1 MEIKAECQDAA
12 LEGFSSPSRSG
23 LGLAVGDPKQGGRGW
38 GQTEPASEVEM
49 RSRKWHRQKG
59 QTTAKPGVSTASHTN
74 SSDAPG

>member
-1 MEIKAECQDAA
+1 MEIKAGGQDAG
-12 LEGFSSPSRSG
+12 LDGVSSPSRSDV
-23 LGLAVGDPKQGGRGW
+23 GLAVGDPKQGGGGW
-38 GQTEPASEVEM
+38 GQTEPASGVEM